1 MENQAYQ
8 NFVEYVQKITD
19 LNYATALLHWDK
31 EVNLPEQSVA
41 SRSRQLATLT
51 GLVHQMF
58 TSSKMEDLLGELESG
73 LKDLS
78 EDQMINFRLV
88 KKDYLR
94 AVRFDEAFVMR
105 RTNAISKAYHDW
117 IAARQANDFKL
128 FQAALEDLI
137 QIKREEA
144 HILGFEEHPY
154 DALLDEFEP
163 GYSSAQLDRLFT
175 DVRNQLVDFAGA
187 IREQQQVDDSFL
199 YQAYPEDTQWKFSLE
214 LLDKLGY
221 NFKKG
226 RQDKS
231 PHPFTI
237 NFGPDDVRV
246 TTIIDPNNFA
256 NMCWS
261 CIHELGHALYE
272 QGLPITQYGMPLG
285 RAISLG
291 IHESQSRLYE
301 NNLGRSMAFC
311 KGFYPMIE
319 QYFPE
324 QLKGV
329 DEQAFFKGINKVIP
343 SPIRI
348 ESDELH
354 YHFHIMIRYEIEKA
368 LIEDSLQVKDI
379 PEIWNNK
386 YKSYLGLDIQDDN
399 TGCLQD
405 IHWSHGSI
413 GYFPTYSLGSFY
425 AAQFYAQAEK
435 EIDGLEDKV
444 ASGETSLLLKW
455 LRNQIHEHGQ
465 RYTADELC
473 QKITG
478 ESLNFSYFMDYAK
491 KKYTLIYS

>member
-231 PHPFTI
+231 P
-237 NFGPDDVRV
+237 
-246 TTIIDPNNFA
+246 
-256 NMCWS
+256 
-261 CIHELGHALYE
+261 
-272 QGLPITQYGMPLG
+272 
-285 RAISLG
+285 
-291 IHESQSRLYE
+291 
-301 NNLGRSMAFC
+301 
-311 KGFYPMIE
+311 
-319 QYFPE
+319 
-324 QLKGV
+324 
-329 DEQAFFKGINKVIP
+329 
-343 SPIRI
+343 
-348 ESDELH
+348 
-354 YHFHIMIRYEIEKA
+354 
-368 LIEDSLQVKDI
+368 
-379 PEIWNNK
+379 
-386 YKSYLGLDIQDDN
+386 
-399 TGCLQD
+399 
-405 IHWSHGSI
+405 
-413 GYFPTYSLGSFY
+413 
-425 AAQFYAQAEK
+425 
-435 EIDGLEDKV
+435 
-444 ASGETSLLLKW
+444 
-455 LRNQIHEHGQ
+455 
-465 RYTADELC
+465 
-473 QKITG
+473 
-478 ESLNFSYFMDYAK
+478 
-491 KKYTLIYS
+491 